1 MQSSAEAA
9 RDQLT
14 LGGILRAFLP
24 LLLHLL
30 KLGAHKLRVLWQLAA
45 CGTPALGANLF
56 HPLPVNDAGQDQ
68 VQAAAGIHLL
78 PQLAGVNPAP
88 PPVKDISG
96 QGVGCSTLRRPRR
109 IRRRSSGSER
119 YRRNSIP

>member
-1 MQSSAEAA
+1 METLCPSVQSSAEAA

-30 KLGAHKLRVLWQLAA
+30 KLSGHKLRVLWQLAA

-56 HPLPVNDAGQDQ
+56 HCPHCQ
-68 VQAAAGIHLL
+68 H
-78 PQLAGVNPAP
+78 
-88 PPVKDISG
+88 
-96 QGVGCSTLRRPRR
+96 RH
-109 IRRRSSGSER
+109 
-119 YRRNSIP
+119 